1 MQAWIAVASLLLL
14 RLFVSQILLHRL
26 RRSSREAPLRWQES
40 LSKTCPVSLRILRR
54 VRVPM
59 TRGLIRPVIMIP
71 EAYENYPEAERSF
84 PLQHEC
90 QRLAQ
95 NDQRWLALAQVA
107 LCLHWVN
114 PLAWLAMR
122 RLRLAQE
129 KSCDEAVLNAK
140 NPPFPMRNSY
150 CRRPNTRTYLCFVR
164 WLLLWFLLART
175 P

>member
-1 MQAWIAVASLLLL
+1 MLLL

-26 RRSSREAPLRWQES
+26 RRSSREAPLGWQES
-40 LSKTCPVSLRILRR
+40 LSKTCPVSLRISRR

-59 TRGLIRPVIMIP
+59 TRGRIRPVIMIP
-71 EAYENYPEAERSF
+71 EAYENYLEAECSF
-84 PLQHEC
+84 VLQHEC

-95 NDQRWLALAQVA
+95 NDQRWLALVQVA
-107 LCLHWVN
+107 FCLHWVN

-122 RLRLAQE
+122 RLRLAQK

-150 CRRPNTRTYLCFVR
+150 CRRPNTRTDLCFVR
-164 WLLLWFLLART
+164 WLLLWFLPART